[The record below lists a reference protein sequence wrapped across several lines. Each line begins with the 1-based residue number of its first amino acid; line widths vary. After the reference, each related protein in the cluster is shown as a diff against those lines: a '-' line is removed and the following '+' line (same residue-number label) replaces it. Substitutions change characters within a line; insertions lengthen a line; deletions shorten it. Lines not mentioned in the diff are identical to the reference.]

1 MNGKITIHPHAFPEP
16 KGALAKVL
24 RHLGKNKLL
33 YAALAA
39 GSAAAYATKD
49 MKATLSVSGEGFVK
63 RTKD

>member
-1 MNGKITIHPHAFPEP
+1 MNGTITIGTHKFMDPFPEP

-49 MKATLSVSGEGFVK
+49 MKGSLVK
-63 RTKD
+63 RVGG